1 MNILIFC
8 LLFLFGSISAAC
20 KGDWSGI
27 GAIAE
32 FIFVIVMTGLLVFYP
47 VATILVII
55 GLMVVV
61 IIFGK

>member
-55 GLMVVV
+55 GLMVAVAV
-61 IIFGK
+61 FG

>member
-32 FIFVIVMTGLLVFYP
+32 FIFIVVMIGLLVFYP

-55 GLMVVV
+55 GLMVAVV
-61 IIFGK
+61 VFG

>member
-20 KGDWSGI
+20 KGDWFGI

-47 VATILVII
+47 VATILIII
-55 GLMVVV
+55 GLMVVAV
-61 IIFGK
+61 VFD

>member
-32 FIFVIVMTGLLVFYP
+32 FIFIIVMIGLLVFYP
-47 VATILVII
+47 VATILIII
-55 GLMVVV
+55 GLMVAVV
-61 IIFGK
+61 VFG

>member
-32 FIFVIVMTGLLVFYP
+32 FIFVVVMIGLLVFYP

-55 GLMVVV
+55 GLMVAVAV
-61 IIFGK
+61 FG

>member
-32 FIFVIVMTGLLVFYP
+32 FIFVIIMTGLLVFYP
-47 VATILVII
+47 VATILVIV

-61 IIFGK
+61 MIFGK

>member
-8 LLFLFGSISAAC
+8 LLFFFGSISAAC

-47 VATILVII
+47 VATIFVII
-55 GLMVVV
+55 GLIAVVM
-61 IIFGK
+61 IFDK

>member
-8 LLFLFGSISAAC
+8 LLFLCGSISAAC

-47 VATILVII
+47 VATILIII
-55 GLMVVV
+55 GLMVVAV
-61 IIFGK
+61 VFD